1 MRVGFIGIGLMG
13 RHMARHILDGGN
25 DLTVYDIDKT
35 AAAELLDKGANWASS
50 PADAARNSEVVF
62 SSLPR
67 PQDVAD
73 VVLGEGGVLSGAS
86 EGTTF
91 FDLSTTDPDTNKRI
105 SDASLDL
112 GITVLDAP
120 VSGGTIGAEKG
131 TLCIMVGGDQLLYDR
146 YKPVLDLMGNQV
158 VYCGNLGS
166 GAICKIVNN
175 LIGMTLG
182 VVLSEAFSI
191 GVKAGVDPMTLY
203 EAISMSSGETRQMH
217 TFPNTLF
224 EGNFK
229 PGFKLDLGAKDV
241 GLATDMGR
249 ALKVPM
255 EISNLVQQKYVEAQN
270 RGWGADSSIS
280 IARLQEERAGIEI
293 RQNGS

>member
-13 RHMARHILDGGN
+13 RHMARHILEGGN

-35 AAAELLDKGANWASS
+35 AAIELLDKGANWASS
-50 PADAARNSEVVF
+50 PADAARDSELVF
-62 SSLPR
+62 TSLPR
-67 PQDVAD
+67 PQDVVD

-91 FDLSTTDPDTNKRI
+91 FDLSTTDPDTIRRI
-105 SDASLDL
+105 SEASLDL

-120 VSGGTIGAEKG
+120 VSGGTIGAEQG
-131 TLCIMVGGDQLLYDR
+131 TLCIMVGGDQLLYGR

-224 EGNFK
+224 QGNFK

-280 IARLQEERAGIEI
+280 IARLQEERAGIDI

>member
-1 MRVGFIGIGLMG
+1 MIF
-13 RHMARHILDGGN
+13 
-25 DLTVYDIDKT
+25 T
-35 AAAELLDKGANWASS
+35 
-50 PADAARNSEVVF
+50 
-62 SSLPR
+62 SLPR

-91 FDLSTTDPDTNKRI
+91 FDLSTTDPDTIQRI